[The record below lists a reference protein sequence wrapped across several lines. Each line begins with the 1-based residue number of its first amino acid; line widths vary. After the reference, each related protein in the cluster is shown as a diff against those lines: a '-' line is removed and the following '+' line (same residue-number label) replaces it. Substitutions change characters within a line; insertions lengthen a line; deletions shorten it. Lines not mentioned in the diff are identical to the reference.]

1 MSERREPGVGGVE
14 EQILQLVADIQGR
27 AVTAETGLGELGFD
41 SLAYA
46 ELAAAAEGRL
56 GLVLPEDGVKGL
68 EVVGDLVALARMARA
83 GEREDGSPGDGG
95 LEARVSAR
103 ALPHG
108 LGRLQRTSD
117 VVGGTLLRSWFRIS
131 VRGREHMPA
140 DGPAILCMNHESWLD
155 IPVAVI
161 ASHRRI
167 SFMAKQELF
176 RSRLGGFFLHEMGGF
191 RVDRDAFDLKA
202 IRLALTVLARGEV
215 LGMYPEGTRKPGV
228 LLPFLPGAAWLA
240 LRTGAPLVPMA
251 IRGTEVAWPRGQR
264 VPKRV
269 PIEVVLDPAI
279 EVEPVDDPVK
289 RRVEAEDLTVRL
301 RAVFERLLGGHPGP
315 PPV

>member
-1 MSERREPGVGGVE
+1 MSERWEPGGGGVE
-14 EQILQLVADIQGR
+14 EAILGLVAELQGC
-27 AVTAETGLGELGFD
+27 AVTAETRLGDLGFD

-46 ELAAAAEGRL
+46 ELAAAAEGQL

-68 EVVGDLVALARMARA
+68 EVVSDLVALARMARA
-83 GEREDGSPGDGG
+83 SEGEDGSPDDGSWE
-95 LEARVSAR
+95 EAAR
-103 ALPHG
+103 SMPRG

-117 VVGGTLLRSWFRIS
+117 VVGGILLRWWFRIS
-131 VRGREHMPA
+131 VHGREHLPA
-140 DGPAILCMNHESWLD
+140 EGPAILCMNHESWLD

-176 RSRLGGFFLHEMGGF
+176 RSRVGGFFLHEMGGF

-215 LGMYPEGTRKPGV
+215 LGMYPEGTRTPGV

-269 PIEVVLDPAI
+269 PIDVVLDPPI
-279 EVEPVDDPVK
+279 EVQPVDDPVK
-289 RRVEAEDLTVRL
+289 RRAEAEELTHRL
-301 RAVFERLLGGHPGP
+301 HAVFDRLLAGQPGSAP
-315 PPV
+315 E